1 MGCCGSSNRDPEI
14 EKTTN
19 MDELVEVMKKKI
31 IDLSEEK
38 KLIEA
43 HLADPKVEIKNVQY
57 ETDRAGLVKRV
68 PYLDRLAQGYSE
80 AIETMTT
87 VPKLP
92 FKESKE
98 YMYDLVK
105 HYFVAYDETNQ
116 YRLDLAEFK
125 KFAFEFEQQQ
135 KTQ

>member
-1 MGCCGSSNRDPEI
+1 MGCCGSSNIDPEI

-31 IDLSEEK
+31 TDLSEEK

-43 HLADPKVEIKNVQY
+43 HLADPKVEIKDVRY
-57 ETDRAGLVKRV
+57 ETARAGLVKRV

>member
-1 MGCCGSSNRDPEI
+1 MGCCGSSNIDPEI

-31 IDLSEEK
+31 KDLSEEK

-57 ETDRAGLVKRV
+57 DTDRDGLVKRV
-68 PYLDRLAQGYSE
+68 PYLDRLAQGYTE
-80 AIETMTT
+80 AIESMTT

-135 KTQ
+135 KAQ

>member
-1 MGCCGSSNRDPEI
+1 MGCCGSSNIDPEI

-31 IDLSEEK
+31 KDLSEEK

-57 ETDRAGLVKRV
+57 DTDRDGLVKRV
-68 PYLDRLAQGYSE
+68 PYLDRLAQGYTE
-80 AIETMTT
+80 AIESMTT

-92 FKESKE
+92 FKETKE

-135 KTQ
+135 KAQ

>member
-1 MGCCGSSNRDPEI
+1 MGCCGSSNIDPEI

-31 IDLSEEK
+31 IDLAEEK

-57 ETDRAGLVKRV
+57 DTDRDGLVKRV
-68 PYLDRLAQGYSE
+68 PYLDRLAQGYTE
-80 AIETMTT
+80 AIESMTT

-135 KTQ
+135 KAQ

>member
-1 MGCCGSSNRDPEI
+1 MGCCGSSNIDPEI

-57 ETDRAGLVKRV
+57 ETDSRT
-68 PYLDRLAQGYSE
+68 S
-80 AIETMTT
+80 
-87 VPKLP
+87 
-92 FKESKE
+92 
-98 YMYDLVK
+98 
-105 HYFVAYDETNQ
+105 
-116 YRLDLAEFK
+116 
-125 KFAFEFEQQQ
+125 Q
-135 KTQ
+135 KSSLLG